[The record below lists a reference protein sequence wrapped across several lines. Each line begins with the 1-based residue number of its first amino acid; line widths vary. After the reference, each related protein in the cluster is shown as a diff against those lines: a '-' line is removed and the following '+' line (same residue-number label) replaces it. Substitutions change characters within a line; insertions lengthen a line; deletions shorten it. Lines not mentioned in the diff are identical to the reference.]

1 MEEKVLFEIIYSSID
16 EINETLD
23 DNEKIPL
30 VPDVEL
36 IGINGLLDSMD
47 FATFILSLENQIFK
61 KYNIQ
66 IDLLEE
72 SLVLD
77 EDMKDLNSPNSINKL
92 LRKIIDK

>member
-61 KYNIQ
+61 KYNIK
-66 IDLLEE
+66 IDQLEE

>member
-47 FATFILSLENQIFK
+47 FATFILSLGNQIFK